1 MTAAPGNPAPA
12 PAAAP
17 TGRTAPASPATPADN
32 VGAGLVELV
41 RIVQKLDRPDL
52 AQRAT
57 AAAARLKRPSTVV
70 CVVGEFK
77 QGKSSL
83 VNGLL
88 GRAICP
94 VDDDLAT
101 SAITLVRFGEEAGAS
116 VRRRGQD
123 GAAATS
129 EAVTIESLSDW
140 VSEAGN
146 PRNAKQVERVEISV
160 PSPLL
165 KQGLVVVDTPGMG
178 GLGAGHAAATLA
190 FLPFADGL
198 IFVSDAS
205 AELSAPEVDFL
216 RRATELCPT
225 VLFTLTKI
233 DLYPEWQRIAE
244 LDRAHLDRQ
253 GLRIPTVAVS
263 SVVRAEALARKD
275 KELNEHS
282 RFPMLVKDL
291 GDKVVA
297 PAKAGAAERSAN
309 EARSIA
315 VMVRSGLEAEKSVIG
330 DPAATKAAVQRLD
343 TAKQRLE
350 HLRGPGARWS
360 TIVSDRTADL
370 SNNVMFDFR
379 GGMRSIS
386 RNMDEVIESL
396 HKGDAWDDM
405 VHDLQAD
412 VADEVT
418 QAFVTLEEGRLAI
431 RDEVV
436 TTLDEENLRVDLG
449 PGSELAWFDVTELWQ
464 GKALDAS
471 TGGRKKALGQ
481 GLTGLKGAQGGI
493 MMFGMMG
500 QFLPAA
506 AGALIATNP
515 VLLGVGALFGGMGLA
530 EDRKRKVQMRR
541 QSARTQVRQFLD
553 DVQFE
558 VTNQLSAVVREV
570 QRELRDEFTARL
582 GELQRTY
589 TDAAKSAQEDA
600 QRSQAERT
608 QRGGE
613 LDQSI
618 AALRKLESS
627 LGAAR

>member
-1 MTAAPGNPAPA
+1 
-12 PAAAP
+12 
-17 TGRTAPASPATPADN
+17 
-32 VGAGLVELV
+32 
-41 RIVQKLDRPDL
+41 
-52 AQRAT
+52 
-57 AAAARLKRPSTVV
+57 V

-88 GRAICP
+88 GQAICP

-101 SAITLVRFGEEAGAS
+101 SAITLVRFGEQPVATVKRKAEDGSALSES
-116 VRRRGQD
+116 VAIDELR
-123 GAAATS
+123 
-129 EAVTIESLSDW
+129 DW
-140 VSEAGN
+140 VSEVGN
-146 PRNAKQVERVEISV
+146 PRNEKNVERVEISV

-225 VLFTLTKI
+225 VMFALTKI
-233 DLYPEWQRIAE
+233 DLYPQWERIAE
-244 LDRAHLDRQ
+244 LDRGHLDRH
-253 GLRIPTVAVS
+253 GLKVPTVAVS

-275 KELNEHS
+275 RELNEHS
-282 RFPMLVKDL
+282 RFPVLVKEL
-291 GDKVVA
+291 GDQVVA
-297 PAKAGAAERSAN
+297 PAKAGAAARSAG

-315 VMVRSGLEAEKSVIG
+315 AMVRSGLEAEKSALG
-330 DPAATKAAVQRLD
+330 DAAATKEALERLEG
-343 TAKQRLE
+343 AKQRLE
-350 HLRGPGARWS
+350 FLRGPGARWS
-360 TIVSDRTADL
+360 TIVGDRTADL
-370 SNNVMFDFR
+370 SNNVMFEFR
-379 GGMRSIS
+379 GAMRSIS
-386 RNMDEVIESL
+386 RNMDEVIEGLS
-396 HKGDAWDDM
+396 KGDAWDDM

-418 QAFVTLEEGRLAI
+418 NAFIALEEGRLAI

-436 TTLDEENLRVDLG
+436 ATLGDEDLNVDLG
-449 PGSELAWFDVTELWQ
+449 PASDTSWFDVSDLWQ
-464 GKALDAS
+464 GKALDTAGS
-471 TGGRKKALGQ
+471 GRKRALEK
-481 GLTGLKGAQGGI
+481 GLTGIRGAQGGV

-506 AGALIATNP
+506 AGALLATNP
-515 VLLGVGALFGGMGLA
+515 VLLGIGALFGGMGLA

-541 QSARTQVRQFLD
+541 QTARQQVRQFLD

-558 VTNQLSAVVREV
+558 VTNQFTTVVRDI
-570 QRELRDEFTARL
+570 QRELRDEFTSRL

-589 TDAAKSAQEDA
+589 TDAAKRAQEDA
-600 QRSQAERT
+600 QKSQAERG

-618 AALRKLESS
+618 AALRKVEAT
-627 LGAAR
+627 LGAA

>member
-1 MTAAPGNPAPA
+1 VTATGNAAPAPSA

-17 TGRTAPASPATPADN
+17 ANQAAAG
-32 VGAGLVELV
+32 VEAGLVELV
-41 RIVQKLDRPDL
+41 RVLQKLERPDL

-88 GRAICP
+88 GRTICP

-101 SAITLVRFGEEAGAS
+101 SAITLVRYGDEATAS
-116 VRRRGQD
+116 VRRRGDD
-123 GAAATS
+123 GTATS
-129 EAVTIESLSDW
+129 QSVPVEELTDW
-140 VSEAGN
+140 VSEIGN
-146 PRNAKQVERVEISV
+146 PKNAKQVERVEITV

-205 AELSAPEVDFL
+205 AELSAPEVVFL

-225 VLFTLTKI
+225 VMFALTKI
-233 DLYPEWQRIAE
+233 DLYPQWQRIAE
-244 LDRAHLDRQ
+244 LDRGHLDRQ

-263 SVVRAEALARKD
+263 SVIRTEALARKD
-275 KELNEHS
+275 KELNDRS
-282 RFPMLVKDL
+282 RFPVLVKEL

-297 PAKAGAAERSAN
+297 PAKAGAATRSAS

-315 VMVRSGLEAEKSVIG
+315 LMVRSGLEAEKSVIG
-330 DPAATKAAVQRLD
+330 DPAATKAALERLEA
-343 TAKQRLE
+343 AKQRLE

-360 TIVSDRTADL
+360 TIVGDRTADV

-379 GGMRSIS
+379 GGMRQIS
-386 RNMDEVIESL
+386 RNMDEVIEEL
-396 HKGDAWDDM
+396 NKGDAWDDM

-418 QAFVTLEEGRLAI
+418 RAFVALEEGRIAI

-436 TTLDEENLRVDLG
+436 NTLGEENLQVDLG
-449 PGSELAWFDVTELWQ
+449 PGSGVDWFDVSDLWQ
-464 GKALDAS
+464 GKSLEAS
-471 TGGRKKALGQ
+471 SSGKKKAFSQ
-481 GLTGLKGAQGGI
+481 GLTGVKGAQGGI

-515 VLLGVGALFGGMGLA
+515 VLLGIGALFGTMGLS

-541 QSARTQVRQFLD
+541 QTARGQVRQFLD

-558 VTNQLSAVVREV
+558 VNNQLTAVIRDI

-618 AALRKLESS
+618 AALRKVEAT
-627 LGAAR
+627 LGAS

>member
-1 MTAAPGNPAPA
+1 MTSAPAAQNPAPA
-12 PAAAP
+12 STAAPQPGAAAP
-17 TGRTAPASPATPADN
+17 G
-32 VGAGLVELV
+32 VEAGLIELV
-41 RIVQKLDRPDL
+41 KVLQKLERPDL

-57 AAAARLKRPSTVV
+57 AAAARLKRPNTVV

-101 SAITLVRFGEEAGAS
+101 SAITLVRFGDEAAAS
-116 VRRRGQD
+116 VRRRGED
-123 GAAATS
+123 GAPPTN
-129 EAVTIESLSDW
+129 EAVPIESLSDW

-146 PRNAKQVERVEISV
+146 PRNQKQVERVEITV

-198 IFVSDAS
+198 VFVSDAS

-216 RRATELCPT
+216 RQATELCPT
-225 VLFTLTKI
+225 VLFALTKI
-233 DLYPEWQRIAE
+233 DLYPQWQRIAE
-244 LDRAHLDRQ
+244 LDRGHLDRQ

-263 SVVRAEALARKD
+263 SVVRSEALVRKD
-275 KELNEHS
+275 KELNERS
-282 RFPMLVKDL
+282 QFPVLVKEL

-297 PAKAGAAERSAN
+297 PAKAGAAERSAS

-315 VMVRSGLEAEKSVIG
+315 TMVRSGLEAEKAVLG
-330 DPAATKAAVQRLD
+330 DPAATKAALERLD
-343 TAKQRLE
+343 AAKQRLE

-379 GGMRSIS
+379 AGMRQIS

-396 HKGDAWDDM
+396 NKGDAWDDM
-405 VHDLQAD
+405 VHDLQSD

-418 QAFVTLEEGRLAI
+418 RAFIALEEGRVAI

-436 TTLDEENLRVDLG
+436 DTLGEENLQVDLG
-449 PGSELAWFDVTELWQ
+449 PGSDMNWFDVSDLWQ
-464 GKALDAS
+464 GKALEPDAA
-471 TGGRKKALGQ
+471 TGSKRALKS
-481 GLTGLKGAQGGI
+481 GLTGIRGAQGGV

-515 VLLGVGALFGGMGLA
+515 VLLGVGALFGGMGLS

-541 QSARTQVRQFLD
+541 QTARTQVRQFLD

-558 VTNQLSAVVREV
+558 VTNQLSGVVRDV
-570 QRELRDEFTARL
+570 QRQLRDEFTARL
-582 GELQRTY
+582 GELQKTY

-600 QRSQAERT
+600 QRTQSERN
-608 QRGGE
+608 QRGSE

-618 AALRKLESS
+618 TMLKKLESA
-627 LGAAR
+627 LGAGR